1 MGTESIG
8 AHCMPGRV
16 YSLLLPYR
24 VNASERKSTGQ
35 LGQLYI
41 HIQVPSDKGTCG
53 GGAGKGLTVLLS
65 KSSRERGEVSREME
79 QGEEMKD

>member
-1 MGTESIG
+1 MLARER
-8 AHCMPGRV
+8 APGSWDSCT
-16 YSLLLPYR
+16 Y
-24 VNASERKSTGQ
+24 
-35 LGQLYI
+35 
-41 HIQVPSDKGTCG
+41 IQVPSDKGTCG